1 MIICRADLTNLS
13 LEIVILLMLL
23 LRVYFLAAIE
33 FMKNNRQA
41 PQATNSIYLAL
52 TSLQLLFV
60 IIWPNAVTE
69 TLKKQLDLCI

>member
-23 LRVYFLAAIE
+23 LRVYFLATIE
-33 FMKNNRQA
+33 FMKNNRQG

-60 IIWPNAVTE
+60 IIWPNAITE